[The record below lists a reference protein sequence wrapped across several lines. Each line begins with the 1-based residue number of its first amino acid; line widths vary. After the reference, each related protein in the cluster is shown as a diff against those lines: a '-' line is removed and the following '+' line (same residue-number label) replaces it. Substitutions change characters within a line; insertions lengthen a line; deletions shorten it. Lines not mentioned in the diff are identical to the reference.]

1 MGFKD
6 GFVWG
11 AATASYQV
19 EGAVTEGGRGLTV
32 WDEFARMPGKTFSG
46 HTGDVAA
53 DHYHRYAEDV
63 AIMKALG
70 LKAYR
75 FSVAWSRILPQGYGA
90 VNEEGLRFYKNLV
103 DGICHT
109 GFTGAAVGRTLRS
122 QIILQSMRGSWRSIW
137 AIK

>member
-1 MGFKD
+1 MGFM
-6 GFVWG
+6 WG
-11 AATASYQV
+11 AARASYQV

-53 DHYHRYAEDV
+53 DHYHRYVEDV

-75 FSVAWSRILPQGYGA
+75 FSVAWSRILPQGCDTVPLGSA
-90 VNEEGLRFYKNLV
+90 IRALPDRRLAEPRDHRLFCRVCADRGGV
-103 DGICHT
+103 S
-109 GFTGAAVGRTLRS
+109 GR
-122 QIILQSMRGSWRSIW
+122 
-137 AIK
+137 

>member
-53 DHYHRYAEDV
+53 DHYHRYVEDV

-75 FSVAWSRILPQGYGA
+75 FSVAWSRILPQGY
-90 VNEEGLRFYKNLV
+90 LSL
-103 DGICHT
+103 IH
-109 GFTGAAVGRTLRS
+109 
-122 QIILQSMRGSWRSIW
+122 I
-137 AIK
+137 